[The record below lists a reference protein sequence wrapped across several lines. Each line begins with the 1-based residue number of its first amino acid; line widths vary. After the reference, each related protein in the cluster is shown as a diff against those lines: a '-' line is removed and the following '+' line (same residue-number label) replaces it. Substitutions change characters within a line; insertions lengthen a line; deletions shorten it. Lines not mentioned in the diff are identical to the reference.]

1 MKKRF
6 LSIALL
12 IIIWQIVPIKLV
24 ALTDYFKDTVWMR
37 QADQYQGFYMVKFS
51 NNDSII
57 VAHGYEMDLF
67 FNTYSGEEIKRI
79 DGNNEVFFIKNDQ
92 NFIRLNQ
99 ARTRFE
105 IFDSK
110 SFLVVDS
117 LESDG
122 IKILDYS
129 SASISY
135 DQMFLTAPIS
145 HGFRVWDLT
154 TKRIIKTK
162 IYPQEINLV
171 YYEVTTVAFNCDRTK
186 IIGHLIKTYQ
196 DPSHPGDSRYY
207 TTYGNFT
214 EYDFNSLEPQG
225 NFINARYIILS
236 STCKYYAVSTND
248 PTYGV
253 EIYDFNTKQL
263 LQKLPLNGLNL
274 TGIEFSPDDK
284 YIVTSSEIKIW
295 DLDSFKLVHYYQSGT
310 ANNFAISHN
319 SKFIVSSTG
328 NYLISW
334 YGRFQTTPVVNISDT
349 INLIYP
355 NPSTGKVTI
364 QFTQPDSEATSI
376 ILADM
381 IGNPIQ
387 TLSNKF
393 LESGNQSIELDV
405 SSFSSG
411 TYIIRVQNQHLSN
424 IYKLIIIK

>member
-1 MKKRF
+1 MKKLIF
-6 LSIALL
+6 IALL
-12 IIIWQIVPIKLV
+12 AISASAMLV
-24 ALTDYFKDTVWMR
+24 SQTDYFKDTVWTR
-37 QADQYQGFYMVKFS
+37 QTDQKEGFYMVKFS

-122 IKILDYS
+122 IKILDFRNPALS
-129 SASISY
+129 K
-135 DQMFLTAPIS
+135 DQRFFTAPIPN
-145 HGFRVWDLT
+145 GFRVWDLT
-154 TKRIIKTK
+154 SKRIISTK
-162 IYPQEINLV
+162 LFSAETN
-171 YYEVTTVAFNCDRTK
+171 
-186 IIGHLIKTYQ
+186 LIKIDLHLASFSCNNNVIIETEKTYE
-196 DPSHPGDSRYY
+196 DPSHPGNAKYFKTYFYVTEFNINTLDSVGQYPAY
-207 TTYGNFT
+207 TNFF
-214 EYDFNSLEPQG
+214 YKISN
-225 NFINARYIILS
+225 
-236 STCKYYAVSTND
+236 TCKYIAYAIGT

-364 QFTQPDSEATSI
+364 QFTQPDSEVTSF
-376 ILADM
+376 ILVDM
-381 IGNPIQ
+381 NGNPIR

-393 LESGNQSIELDV
+393 LESGTQNVELDV
-405 SSFSSG
+405 SLYSSG
-411 TYIIRVQNQHLSN
+411 TYFIRVQNQHLSN